1 MWNQIMENLIKD
13 IRYGVR
19 MLTKNP
25 GVTLVAVITLALGI
39 GANTAIFSGVSA
51 FLMRPLPVP
60 NADELIRPMEIAED
74 RGVTDDWSY
83 PDFIDYRDQSTSF
96 VGLSAEDMIQVAI
109 NAENQNDVIWGQV
122 VSANYFD
129 VLQVTPIM
137 GRKFLPDEDKTIGGN
152 PVVVLSHSFWQRRM
166 TSDPNIV
173 GKTIQ
178 LNNRAYQVIGVT
190 PDYFSGSKW
199 ALSMDFWVPIS
210 MAEELRRNP
219 GILTERGSHWMTVV
233 GRLKPGVSIDQA
245 SADVNAIAAR
255 LNQTYPTERAN
266 TTQAKVMGE
275 VDGRFEDMGGI
286 FKSAGAIA
294 MAIVGLILLIACAN
308 VANLML
314 ARAAARRKEIGIRL
328 ALGANRARLIRQ
340 LLTESLLLSIAG
352 GALGLLLAL
361 WVSDLMEGFIPVLE
375 YNVISDFF
383 AIDSSALI
391 FTLIISLGTGL
402 VFGLAPALQSS
413 NPDVVPVLKGDPEA
427 TQRGKRR
434 AFGLRNVLV
443 VAQVAL
449 SLVVLVCGGLFIK
462 SFRKAQTMDPG
473 FDNPKG
479 LILSLSPQLIGYDEE
494 QSRNFYKQL
503 MERVSHVPGVESA
516 AFTRLL
522 PLSDSSNSNGPILK
536 EGETLPPGSAGR
548 NIMTTVISPGYFN
561 TMQIQFI
568 EGRDFDNRDQLNTPR
583 VVIVNQRM
591 AQMLWPGESAVGKR
605 IFIGEGSNP
614 REVIGVVKTGKYRAL
629 AEDPRPYFYYAMA
642 QSRPGT
648 MAMVI
653 RPSVDPRSLVGAIRH
668 EVQTLDRRVP
678 IFGVKTMDEH
688 KTFALWAP
696 NMAASFSLA
705 FGVVAILLSAVGLYS
720 VMAYIVSQRTRE
732 VGIRMAL
739 GANRADV
746 MKLITRQGMRL
757 AAVGVGIGLV
767 LALALAKVLSSLL
780 IGVSGYDVP
789 MFLLVPVLLGVVALL
804 ACYLPARRATK
815 VDPLVALRYE

>member
-1 MWNQIMENLIKD
+1 MVQ
-13 IRYGVR
+13 
-19 MLTKNP
+19 
-25 GVTLVAVITLALGI
+25 A
-39 GANTAIFSGVSA
+39 
-51 FLMRPLPVP
+51 
-60 NADELIRPMEIAED
+60 
-74 RGVTDDWSY
+74 
-83 PDFIDYRDQSTSF
+83 
-96 VGLSAEDMIQVAI
+96 AI
-109 NAENQNDVIWGQV
+109 NSENQNDVIWGQV

-129 VLQVTPIM
+129 VLQVTPFM
-137 GRKFLPDEDKTIGGN
+137 GRGFLPDEDKTIGGS
-152 PVVVLSHSFWQRRM
+152 PVVVLGHSFWQRRM
-166 TSDPNIV
+166 ASDPNIV

-178 LNNRAYQVIGVT
+178 LNNRAYQVIGVG
-190 PDYFSGSKW
+190 PDYFHGSKW
-199 ALSMDFWVPIS
+199 ALAMDFWVPIS

-219 GILTERGSHWMTVV
+219 GLLADRGSHWMNVV
-233 GRLKPGVSIDQA
+233 GRLKPGVSMDQA
-245 SADVNAIAAR
+245 SAEVNAIATR
-255 LNQTYPTERAN
+255 LNQAYPTERAGA
-266 TTQAKVMGE
+266 TQAKVMGE

-352 GALGLLLAL
+352 GALGLLLAF

-383 AIDSSALI
+383 AIDSRALI

-427 TQRGKRR
+427 AQRGKRR

-462 SFRKAQTMDPG
+462 SFRTAQRMDPG
-473 FDNPKG
+473 FHNPNG
-479 LILSLSPQLIGYDEE
+479 LIVSLSPQLIGYDEE
-494 QSRNFYKQL
+494 QSRNFYQQL
-503 MERVSHVPGVESA
+503 IERVSHVPGVEAA

-561 TMQIQFI
+561 TMQIPFI
-568 EGRDFDNRDQLNTPR
+568 EGRDFDDRDRLNTPR
-583 VVIVNQRM
+583 AVIVNQRM
-591 AQMLWPGESAVGKR
+591 AQMLWPGESAVGKK
-605 IFIGEGSNP
+605 IFIGEGANP

-629 AEDPRPYFYYAMA
+629 AEDPKPYFYYAMS

-653 RPSVDPRSLVGAIRH
+653 RPSVDPRSLVGAIRT
-668 EVQTLDRRVP
+668 EVQALDRRVP
-678 IFGVKTMDEH
+678 IFGVKTMDQH

-757 AAVGVGIGLV
+757 AAVGVGIGLA
-767 LALALAKVLSSLL
+767 LSLALAKVLSSLL
-780 IGVSGYDVP
+780 IGVSGYDVTT
-789 MFLLVPVLLGVVALL
+789 FILVPTLLGAVALL